1 MLERL
6 KLLVNSPDEEKLKLA
21 YEIAIADARAIS
33 KLENIEDK
41 APSTVLKMALFNY
54 NQLDAQG
61 LSSENYT
68 GASFNYLSNYGDDVY
83 NTLKSLSR
91 GIYFVK

>member
-21 YEIAIADARAIS
+21 YEIAQADARAIS
-33 KLENIEDK
+33 KLEDIADK
-41 APSTVLKMALFNY
+41 APSTVLKMALSNY

-61 LSSENYT
+61 LSSENDT
-68 GASFNYLSNYGDDVY
+68 GASFNYLSNYWPDVY
-83 NTLKSLSR
+83 NTLKSLRR
-91 GIYFVK
+91 GFYFGK